1 MTDQSA
7 QLMLVAHLM
16 VLSCVVV
23 IVILLAAVI
32 KVRLLLLLVL
42 VRLLM
47 LLPSCVAPEVGPV
60 DREVD
65 VGGEVAVLRKS
76 G

>member
-1 MTDQSA
+1 MTEQSA
-7 QLMLVAHLM
+7 QLMPVAHLM

-32 KVRLLLLLVL
+32 KVRLLLLL

>member
-1 MTDQSA
+1 MP
-7 QLMLVAHLM
+7 VAHLM

-32 KVRLLLLLVL
+32 KVRLLLLLL
-42 VRLLM
+42 MLLM